1 MVTFLQNE
9 LRRKQITLSII
20 STLIQ
25 WKESAIAEIT
35 AET

>member
-9 LRRKQITLSII
+9 LRRKQITLYNFDLN
-20 STLIQ
+20 TM
-25 WKESAIAEIT
+25 KRECYIAEIT